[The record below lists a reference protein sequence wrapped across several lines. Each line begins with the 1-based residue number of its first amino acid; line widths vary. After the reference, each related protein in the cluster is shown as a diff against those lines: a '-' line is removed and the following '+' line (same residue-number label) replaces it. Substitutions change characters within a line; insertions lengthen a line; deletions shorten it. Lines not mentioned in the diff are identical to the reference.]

1 MNSKQMG
8 KQGEQLFQQIMERK
22 GYTVKDVSTNSQ
34 YWDKD
39 IDFIVISST
48 SGLER
53 TFEIKWDSRINNTNN
68 LYLEMTNIHSKG
80 GKGWFNFCQA
90 DYLAYGDSQNGC
102 FYVISLL
109 DLRERV
115 RQLPYRGASCG
126 QDSTGILVSLNDIAD
141 IVKLLQF

>member
-68 LYLEMTNIHSKG
+68 LYLEMTNIHKVEKVGLTSVRLIILLMEIALTIAFMLFLFWIYG
-80 GKGWFNFCQA
+80 SVCGSYRIEGQVA
-90 DYLAYGDSQNGC
+90 DRIAQEYL
-102 FYVISLL
+102 
-109 DLRERV
+109 
-115 RQLPYRGASCG
+115 
-126 QDSTGILVSLNDIAD
+126 
-141 IVKLLQF
+141 

>member
-1 MNSKQMG
+1 
-8 KQGEQLFQQIMERK
+8 MERK

-80 GKGWFNFCQA
+80 GKGWFNLCQA
-90 DYLAYGDSQNGC
+90 DYLAYGDSFNNC
-102 FYVISLL
+102 FYVVSLL